1 MTFLEFLSLGFK
13 ITDWPKVNSLGVV
26 NASTLVRV
34 CAIAKAAK
42 EGKTTLVLVEDE
54 SVGTRLVR
62 DINEITGDKIAV
74 LFPSRDFNFLPV
86 LAQNNEYEQARI
98 AV

>member
-1 MTFLEFLSLGFK
+1 MAKSELFGSSECQHADAGL
-13 ITDWPKVNSLGVV
+13 
-26 NASTLVRV
+26 

-42 EGKTTLVLVEDE
+42 EGKTALVLVEDE